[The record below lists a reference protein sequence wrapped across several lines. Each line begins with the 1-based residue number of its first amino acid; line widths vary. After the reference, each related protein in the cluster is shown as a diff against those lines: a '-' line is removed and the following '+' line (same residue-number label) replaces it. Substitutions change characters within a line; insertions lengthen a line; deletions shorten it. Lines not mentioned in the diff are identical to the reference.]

1 MTVACELEIFSGS
14 ASGSV
19 SALVVFGSITVESTV
34 VRTYDPIIMRS
45 CSASTFLKIECR
57 SRSGRTRNIV
67 LPFSKRHGDW
77 VARRLDLSVMS
88 PRHIV
93 LGMST
98 KPGITSGRRIWKI
111 RRI

>member
-1 MTVACELEIFSGS
+1 MTVACELQIFSGS
-14 ASGSV
+14 VNGFVSGS
-19 SALVVFGSITVESTV
+19 VVFGSIIVESTV
-34 VRTYDPIIMRS
+34 VRTYGPTIMRS
-45 CSASTFLKIECR
+45 CLASTSLQIEFRLRNGRMR
-57 SRSGRTRNIV
+57 SFV
-67 LPFSKRHGDW
+67 LRFSKKHGDW
-77 VARRLDLSVMS
+77 VARRLGLSPTS

>member
-1 MTVACELEIFSGS
+1 MTVACELEISSGF
-14 ASGSV
+14 ASGFV

-34 VRTYDPIIMRS
+34 VRTYDPTIMRS
-45 CSASTFLKIECR
+45 CSASTFLQIECR
-57 SRSGRTRNIV
+57 SGSGRFRGFV

-77 VARRLDLSVMS
+77 VARRLDLSPTS

-98 KPGITSGRRIWKI
+98 KRGITSGRRIWKI